1 MAGFNGLQSPVCSDN
16 IHQKGNAH
24 HELSISNPRCLLQA
38 PTLYC
43 REKVK
48 MALLIWTVPPRLLLA
63 LVVLI
68 VLALMNY
75 VAAFNW

>member
-1 MAGFNGLQSPVCSDN
+1 MKAD
-16 IHQKGNAH
+16 AH
-24 HELSISNPRCLLQA
+24 PELLINNSRCVLQA
-38 PTLYC
+38 QMLFC

-63 LVVLI
+63 LIVLI

>member
-1 MAGFNGLQSPVCSDN
+1 
-16 IHQKGNAH
+16 
-24 HELSISNPRCLLQA
+24 
-38 PTLYC
+38 
-43 REKVK
+43 

-63 LVVLI
+63 LIVLI